1 MHQLIQAAGIGPP
14 AFDATPFWIGFW
26 ITGAVIL
33 VVVAFVGTIIMLV
46 NRIEYQAS
54 ATVMQLAAVKDNT
67 SPLTALPAANAHL
80 AAIGKAVLGV
90 VAAKQAN
97 P

>member
-1 MHQLIQAAGIGPP
+1 MHQLIQAAGLGPP
-14 AFDATPFWIGFW
+14 AYSATPFWIGFW
-26 ITGAVIL
+26 ITAAVIV

-46 NRIEYQAS
+46 NRVEYQAS
-54 ATVMQLAAVKDNT
+54 ATVMQLSAVRDNT
-67 SPLTALPAANAHL
+67 SPLQALPAANAHL
-80 AAIGKAVLGV
+80 SAIGKAILGV